1 MKKRLI
7 LAMICM
13 SLSLCG
19 CGSSDSA
26 TKESSYDRQAADEAY
41 YDGESGFSSGYNG
54 DYAAEDYAAEDY
66 AAEEAEAPVN
76 EDNTSSGGITEEEI
90 ADYGSKIIRNASLSL
105 DVKSLEA
112 FTDDL
117 KKTVKEYG
125 GYVESM
131 DVNSYDSEYSESRYG
146 YYSVRIPAERLDDFL
161 NIVKNEGT
169 ITAKSESTEDVTL
182 QYVDTEARISSYE
195 AERDSLME
203 LLDKAT
209 SLKDILTIRD
219 EIADVNYELD
229 SLKRQLKSMQNRV
242 SYSTVSINA
251 KESRLVSISGG
262 GEKSWFAKT
271 WEHFI
276 EELADGLDI
285 AMELLIFLITRLP
298 LFAILVLVVFVIV
311 KTAKK
316 IFGRPGRE
324 KKQKAGSRA
333 GAKDS
338 SQPQPIQ
345 GQPQSV
351 QGQPGQ
357 PQPED
362 RPAGS
367 PGESRAQQ
375 GQPPEEDLK
384 SREPESQSTGHFT
397 SNVPVDTGDKSGRDQ

>member
-1 MKKRLI
+1 MKKKLI

-26 TKESSYDRQAADEAY
+26 SKEASYDRQAAEEAY
-41 YDGESGFSSGYNG
+41 YDGESSFSSGYDG
-54 DYAAEDYAAEDY
+54 DYAAEDY

-76 EDNTSSGGITEEEI
+76 ADNTSSGGITEEI

-146 YYSVRIPAERLDDFL
+146 YYTVRIPAERLDDFL
-161 NIVKNEGT
+161 SIVKNEGT

-271 WEHFI
+271 WEHFL

-285 AMELLIFLITRLP
+285 AIELLIFLITRLP
-298 LFAILVLVVFVIV
+298 LFAILVLVVFAIV

-324 KKQKAGSRA
+324 KKQKAGSKA
-333 GAKDS
+333 GAKDNIQTMPG
-338 SQPQPIQ
+338 QPGQGQPGQ
-345 GQPQSV
+345 GQPQ
-351 QGQPGQ
+351 PQ

-367 PGESRAQQ
+367 PEESYGQQ
-375 GQPPEEDLK
+375 PQTPEESLK
-384 SREPESQSTGHFT
+384 SREPETQSTGHFT

>member
-26 TKESSYDRQAADEAY
+26 SKEASYDRQAADEAY

-285 AMELLIFLITRLP
+285 AMEL
-298 LFAILVLVVFVIV
+298 IV

-324 KKQKAGSRA
+324 KKQKAGNRA
-333 GAKDS
+333 GAKDN
-338 SQPQPIQ
+338 IQ
-345 GQPQSV
+345 
-351 QGQPGQ
+351 
-357 PQPED
+357 D

-367 PGESRAQQ
+367 PEESYGQQ
-375 GQPPEEDLK
+375 PQNPEEDLK